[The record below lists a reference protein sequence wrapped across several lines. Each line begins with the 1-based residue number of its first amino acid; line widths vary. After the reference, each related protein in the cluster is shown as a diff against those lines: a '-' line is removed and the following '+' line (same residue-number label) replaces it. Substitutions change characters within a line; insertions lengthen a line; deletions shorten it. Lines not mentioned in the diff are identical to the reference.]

1 MVQNEDKYYIARSL
15 NGHPDDFRHLVRR
28 YQNVLMAQL
37 IGQLGNREKAEEVA
51 QETFVRSYFN
61 LSKLKNRD
69 AFCPWLLGISNLV
82 AKEQYKKEK
91 RRQEAVKSLEK
102 VSTTQT
108 RRYDYPLAKTIA
120 RLPNTYRQLI
130 LLRYYGDLSCKEISR
145 QYNIPL
151 GTVTKSLSRAY
162 ALLRDMLRQQDCE
175 VQP

>member
-1 MVQNEDKYYIARSL
+1 MVQNDDKTYIARSL
-15 NGHPDDFRHLVRR
+15 NGQPDDFRHLVRR
-28 YQNVLMAQL
+28 YQNVLMAHL
-37 IGQLGNREKAEEVA
+37 IGQLGHREKAEEAA

-61 LSKLKNRD
+61 LSKLKNHD
-69 AFCPWLLGISNLV
+69 AFCPWLLGISNMV
-82 AKEQYKKEK
+82 IKEFRKNEK
-91 RRQEAVKSLEK
+91 RRREAVKSLEK
-102 VSTTQT
+102 MSSTQT
-108 RRYDYPLAKTIA
+108 QRYDYPLVKTIA